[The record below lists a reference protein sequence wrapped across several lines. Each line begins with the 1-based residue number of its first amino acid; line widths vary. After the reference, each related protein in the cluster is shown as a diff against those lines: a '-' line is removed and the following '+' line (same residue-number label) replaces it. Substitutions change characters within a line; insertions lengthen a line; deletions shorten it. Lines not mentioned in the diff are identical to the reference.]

1 MGYVSSERC
10 DVKSVG
16 RVPVVHDATSGNK
29 GSKVVLHK
37 GNEGYKPGVAL
48 GPGVAETAA
57 MAREL
62 GMALDESQASQ
73 LATYLGLLSRWNK
86 AMNLVGP
93 RHWRDIMRELVTD
106 SMHLADVLREAPL
119 PEEPLVLDL
128 GAGAGIPG
136 IPLRILWPRGEYR
149 LVERRGKR
157 ALFLGWV
164 LAAVPLGG
172 TSVFEGDAEDILA
185 DNRADV
191 VVSRAFLPWREL
203 LCLVE
208 GRLADAA
215 LVLVMGKELP
225 PAQLPE
231 GWRCL
236 TVRGYRAAGKERFIW
251 VLRSEG
257 GA

>member
-1 MGYVSSERC
+1 M
-10 DVKSVG
+10 
-16 RVPVVHDATSGNK
+16 
-29 GSKVVLHK
+29 LHK
-37 GNEGYKPGVAL
+37 GEEGPDAV
-48 GPGVAETAA
+48 ETVD
-57 MAREL
+57 MARGL
-62 GMALDESQASQ
+62 GMDLDASQASQ
-73 LATYLGLLSRWNK
+73 MAIYLGLLTRWNK

-93 RHWRDIMRELVTD
+93 RHWRDIMRELVMD
-106 SMHLADVLREAPL
+106 SMHLAEVLREAPL

-172 TSVFEGDAEDILA
+172 TSVFEGNAGDVLAEK
-185 DNRADV
+185 RADA

-203 LCLVE
+203 LRLVE
-208 GRLADAA
+208 GRLADAG
-215 LVLVMGKELP
+215 LVLVMGKEAP

-236 TVRGYRAAGKERFIW
+236 TVREYQAAGKERCIW
-251 VLRSEG
+251 VLRFG
-257 GA
+257 GGT